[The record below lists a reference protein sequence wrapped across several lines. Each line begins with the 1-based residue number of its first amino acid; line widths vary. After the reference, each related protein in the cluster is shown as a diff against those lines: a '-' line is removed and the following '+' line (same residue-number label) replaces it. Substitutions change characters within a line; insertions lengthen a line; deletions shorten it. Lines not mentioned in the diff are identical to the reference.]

1 MGIKKFVSMQEIN
14 RVFDDLGAVDYV
26 TVDEVTDSMV
36 HINVHLKTFTEPKP
50 GSKMWSEYSDRCF
63 VLGKLLDRKVEF
75 RFSKSTCAKKVM
87 SLMRMPLKVV

>member
-14 RVFDDLGAVDYV
+14 RVFDDLSAVDYV

-36 HINVHLKTFTEPKP
+36 NLNVHLKTFTEPKP
-50 GSKMWSEYSDRCF
+50 GSKSWFEYADRCF

-75 RFSKSTCAKKVM
+75 RFSKSNCAKRVL
-87 SLMRMPLKVV
+87 SFMRLPSKVV